1 MFSVV
6 IPEVSEVTLV
16 SHQHDDDVGVC
27 VVAELPQPPLNVL
40 VRQVLGN
47 VVHKQSTNGSP
58 VIPKT
63 QKEIVS
69 DISNRTTLQSMMNGK
84 LSQQR
89 F

>member
-1 MFSVV
+1 M
-6 IPEVSEVTLV
+6 SEVTLV

-58 VIPKT
+58 VIIRVRIMKR
-63 QKEIVS
+63 QV
-69 DISNRTTLQSMMNGK
+69 RMVVV
-84 LSQQR
+84 
-89 F
+89 